1 MPKGVLDPNHRNRCT
16 AHKSST
22 GERCKNAAIRG
33 GTVCRFHGGAAKNV
47 KKKARERFNDLI
59 DPMINIAERMVQEA
73 LDGQLSAPDRL
84 GLMKF
89 IADRTGFVPG
99 KNIEVEMPKWEGVMT
114 HIIRSAPLDDPD
126 LALTAFPERAE
137 DSDLIVDAELVE
149 DQPDEVANVRRLF
162 ASSPRPE
169 PRRSADP
176 PPHLA

>member
-1 MPKGVLDPNHRNRCT
+1 MDPNHPHRCT
-16 AHKSST
+16 ARRSSD
-22 GERCKNAAIRG
+22 GERCRKPAIRG
-33 GTVCRFHGGAAKNV
+33 GKVCRSHGGAAKQV
-47 KKKARERFNDLI
+47 QRKARERFNDLI

-114 HIIRSAPLDDPD
+114 HIIRSAPLEDPD
-126 LALTAFPERAE
+126 LALTASPDRGE
-137 DSDLIVDAELVE
+137 DSDLILDAELVDDRPE
-149 DQPDEVANVRRLF
+149 GAANVRRLF
-162 ASSPRPE
+162 APSPRPE

-176 PPHLA
+176 PPYLA

>member
-1 MPKGVLDPNHRNRCT
+1 MDPNHPNRCT
-16 AHKSST
+16 AHRSSD
-22 GERCKNAAIRG
+22 GERCKKPAIRG
-33 GTVCRFHGGAAKNV
+33 AKVCRSHGGAAKQV
-47 KKKARERFNDLI
+47 QRKARERFNDLI

-73 LDGQLSAPDRL
+73 MDGQLSAPDRL

-114 HIIRSAPLDDPD
+114 HIIRSAPVDDPD
-126 LALTAFPERAE
+126 LALTAAK

-149 DQPDEVANVRRLF
+149 DEPDEVSNVRRLF

-169 PRRSADP
+169 PRRSVDP